1 MKAARLRSD
10 HVVRKGASARRQAAA
25 PKVVRLEDKDFW
37 ARSTA
42 AAARQTETPRPKAP
56 VRDAAGARTGA
67 KRDGDVRLSLRL
79 GREAHRRLKLI
90 AACRQES
97 LQEVLASAVEG
108 YLREAG
114 PETLTELTALLAGDR
129 GEEA

>member
-10 HVVRKGASARRQAAA
+10 HVVRKGNSARRHTAA
-25 PKVVRLEDKDFW
+25 PKVVRLEDTEFW
-37 ARSTA
+37 ARNTA
-42 AAARQTETPRPKAP
+42 APRQPVTPRQAVPGP
-56 VRDAAGARTGA
+56 DASASQAGAR
-67 KRDGDVRLSLRL
+67 RDGDVRLSLRL
-79 GREAHRRLKLI
+79 DSEAHRRLKLI

-97 LQEVLASAVEG
+97 LQEVLASAVER

-114 PETLTELTALLAGDR
+114 PETLTELTALLAGNR